1 MVWLPIWRP
10 GIFVA
15 ANPIETDG
23 AKLLGAPIGTKPFR
37 TNFVARRLSK
47 ATASVAAL
55 ECLPPSAYLT
65 VLRFCINE
73 SVNYL
78 AQVTDFPLVQDSLA
92 RMDTIIDHVLLRAA
106 GSPLEPPLTHLT
118 ALTLRSL
125 PAELGGLGIRR
136 YRGLA
141 GEITCLRGRMVFYEF
156 VEHYA
161 PGELLADA
169 TEELWM
175 PITLDAPRTQSGRR

>member
-125 PAELGGLGIRR
+125 PTELGGLGIRR

-161 PGELLADA
+161 PELLADA

-175 PITLDAPRTQSGRR
+175 PNTLDAPRTQSGRR